1 MAAPA
6 GTRDIDRETFRSIMA
21 SFPTG
26 VTVVT
31 TRDAEGEFKGF
42 TSNAVTS
49 VSLDPPLLLVCVAL
63 TSETLPVLRQAR
75 RFVVNFLKHGEH
87 EISQRFAGKGE
98 GKFDGVSHGIKDGLP
113 VLDDHVIAHAV
124 CTTENEIEAGDHI
137 VLIAR
142 VSDGDV
148 VAEGPQPL
156 LYYRSDYPAWSP
168 S

>member
-1 MAAPA
+1 M
-6 GTRDIDRETFRSIMA
+6 S

-26 VTVVT
+26 VAVIT
-31 TRDAEGEFKGF
+31 TCDANGEFKGF

-75 RFVVNFLKHGEH
+75 RFVVNFLKGGEH
-87 EISQRFAGKGE
+87 EISARFAGKGTA
-98 GKFDGVSHGIKDGLP
+98 KFDGVTFGTVDGLP
-113 VLDDHVIAHAV
+113 VLHDHVIAHAV
-124 CTTENEIEAGDHI
+124 CTTESEVDAGDHI

-148 VAEGPQPL
+148 LAEDFEPL
-156 LYYRSDYPAWSP
+156 LYYRSKYPGWSAP
-168 S
+168 